1 MLFTLKYA
9 GVVDFI
15 EGNILLQLLV
25 VVLEFPHL
33 LGRVSRASLSDARDR
48 GAQLFTFLENWWK
61 CFFLKGLVFFFLLFV
76 LLFEI
81 CYNIDAALALS
92 SLTINDFLYEV
103 SMEYVLRVH
112 H

>member
-1 MLFTLKYA
+1 VLFTLKYA

-15 EGNILLQLLV
+15 EGNILLQQLV
-25 VVLEFPHL
+25 VVLEFAHL
-33 LGRVSRASLSDARDR
+33 LGRVSRASLSDVRDR
-48 GAQLFTFLENWWK
+48 GAQLFTFLENGWK
-61 CFFLKGLVFFFLLFV
+61 RFLLKGLVFFFLLFV

-81 CYNIDAALALS
+81 CYNIDAALAFS
-92 SLTINDFLYEV
+92 SITINDFLYKV